1 MHSISDFIDSVKES
15 LTDAQYKEGMEL
27 CQALYNKKELEKK
40 LYRMTY
46 LAPYTF
52 ASEHCANEDCDDRT
66 LQISFRKKT
75 SLIQLDDAW
84 AARIRAKNLFC
95 GDDEEMAEFID
106 VDVLLAFPIESVDLG
121 MGLEWFEFPV
131 LSLELCESSCDLHT

>member
-1 MHSISDFIDSVKES
+1 MHSVSDFIDSVKES

-52 ASEHCANEDCDDRT
+52 ASEHCANEDCDDRM

-75 SLIQLDDAW
+75 SLIMLSDER
-84 AARIRAKNLFC
+84 AARIRTKNVFC
-95 GDDEEMAEFID
+95 SDPDEIAEFID

-121 MGLEWFEFPV
+121 MELEWLEFPV
-131 LSLELCESSCDLHT
+131 LEVELVPDQ

>member
-1 MHSISDFIDSVKES
+1 MHSVSDFIDSIKES
-15 LTDAQYKEGMEL
+15 LTDGQYKEGMEL
-27 CQALYNKKELEKK
+27 CQALYKKKEFEKK
-40 LYRMTY
+40 LFRMTY

-52 ASEHCANEDCDDRT
+52 ASEHCANDDCDDRT

-75 SLIQLDDAW
+75 SLIMLSDER
-84 AARIRAKNLFC
+84 AARIRAKNIFC
-95 GDDEEMAEFID
+95 GESEEMAEFID

-121 MGLEWFEFPV
+121 MELEWFEFPV